1 MTKDFRV
8 QIKIK
13 NNRLLEKMEEAGYK
27 SNIEFSRAVGVDAVN
42 IGEFINMK
50 RAPINKFT
58 GEYLPKF
65 MKIVDFLKCLP
76 EDIFPKRLM
85 NKELKGYVAELKVN
99 SEDLTTSLRSIAIE
113 PDKKMIIEEANRN
126 LNRFIEQNT
135 TPRQQRVLELRFG
148 LHGNE
153 EHTLQEI
160 GEQLGIS
167 KDRVRQIEAA
177 ALVRLKRYQKRK
189 ELMGIIDGLNIEN

>member
-27 SNIEFSRAVGVDAVN
+27 SNIEFSRAVGVNAAA
-42 IGEFINMK
+42 IGKFINMQ
-50 RAPINKFT
+50 RAPINNIT
-58 GEYLPKF
+58 GEYAPTF

-85 NKELKGYVAELKVN
+85 NKEPKGYVAELKVN

-113 PDKKMIIEEANRN
+113 PDKKMIIEEAHRN

-153 EHTLQEI
+153 EHTLQEV
-160 GEQLGIS
+160 GEQLGVS
-167 KDRVRQIEAA
+167 TDRVRQIEVA
-177 ALVRLKRYQKRK
+177 ALTRLKRYQKRK

>member
-42 IGEFINMK
+42 IGNFINMK

-58 GEYLPKF
+58 GEYSPTF

-85 NKELKGYVAELKVN
+85 NKEPKGYVAELKVN

-153 EHTLQEI
+153 EHTLQEV

>member
-42 IGEFINMK
+42 IGKFINMK

-58 GEYLPKF
+58 GEYSPKF

-85 NKELKGYVAELKVN
+85 NKEPKGYVAEFKVN

-153 EHTLQEI
+153 EHTLQEV